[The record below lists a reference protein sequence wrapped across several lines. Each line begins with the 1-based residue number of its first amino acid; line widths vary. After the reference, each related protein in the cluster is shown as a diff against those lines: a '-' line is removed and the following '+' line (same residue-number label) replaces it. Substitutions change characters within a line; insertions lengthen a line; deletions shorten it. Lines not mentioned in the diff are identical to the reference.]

1 MPIFSELE
9 PKVPCFRWGL
19 GFPHRNRQ
27 FGGSYFCKVIDFFF
41 IVVITDSSLVD
52 CVLVMCCGHVD
63 VCCNPVSYSQ
73 TSLKWIPLKWITH

>member
-19 GFPHRNRQ
+19 GFPHGNGQ

-52 CVLVMCCGHVD
+52 CVLVMCCG
-63 VCCNPVSYSQ
+63 Q
-73 TSLKWIPLKWITH
+73 TSLKWILLKWITHLNGYYLSGPI